1 MYTQK
6 HSKKLYV
13 TAAAPATRELNKLNR
28 GLGIMELTSYIMCF
42 CIYAFLKTEQFC
54 YNDGSCQLVLVD
66 LHYDVV
72 EDIMFTSALPVHF
85 QIKTFCQCQV

>member
-1 MYTQK
+1 ML
-6 HSKKLYV
+6 LY
-13 TAAAPATRELNKLNR
+13 A
-28 GLGIMELTSYIMCF
+28 C
-42 CIYAFLKTEQFC
+42 LKTEQFC
-54 YNDGSCQLVLVD
+54 YNDGNCQLVLVD